1 MARNG
6 VISVV
11 GVLYNISTERGKWVN
26 MDVQS
31 VGYILLVQRS
41 EST

>member
-11 GVLYNISTERGKWVN
+11 GALYNIRTERGKWVN